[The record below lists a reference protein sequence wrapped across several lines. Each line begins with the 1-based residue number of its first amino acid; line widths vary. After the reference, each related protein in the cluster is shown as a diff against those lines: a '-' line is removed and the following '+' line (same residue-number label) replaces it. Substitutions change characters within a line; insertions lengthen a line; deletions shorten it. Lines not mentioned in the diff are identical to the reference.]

1 METLEARLQK
11 RRHLSLYALFF
22 LAVLLG
28 LSVLLEGNGKTKSL
42 SLKNIPVKGVY
53 SVGK

>member
-11 RRHLSLYALFF
+11 RKHLSLYALFF

-28 LSVLLEGNGKTKSL
+28 LSVLLERGQSKSL
-42 SLKNIPVKGVY
+42 SLKNIPEKGVY
-53 SVGK
+53 STGK

>member
-22 LAVLLG
+22 LALLLG
-28 LSVLLEGNGKTKSL
+28 LSVLLESGKSKNL
-42 SLKNIPVKGVY
+42 SLKNIPAAGVY
-53 SVGK
+53 STGK